1 MSKNKFSYSKEEK
14 EILYHIFKQK
24 FMIEVRLFSLGYLLS
39 EYKGKFDKEDLEKS
53 LNNLVKWEYLVRIDE
68 LRNDPSY
75 GILNKKKYQEIEK
88 LFWKRRFLDWFKDIL
103 LRFWR
108 FLWKHFI
115 IAIIVLVV
123 VGLIIDYL
131 T

>member
-1 MSKNKFSYSKEEK
+1 MSKNKFLYSKEEK

-24 FMIEVRLFSLGYLLS
+24 FMIEVRRFSLGYLLS
-39 EYKGKFDKEDLEKS
+39 KYKGKFDKEDLEKF
-53 LNNLVKWEYLVRIDE
+53 LNNLVEREYLVRMDE

-88 LFWKRRFLDWFKDIL
+88 LFWERRVLDWLKDIL

-115 IAIIVLVV
+115 ITIIVLVV
-123 VGLIIDYL
+123 VGLIINYL